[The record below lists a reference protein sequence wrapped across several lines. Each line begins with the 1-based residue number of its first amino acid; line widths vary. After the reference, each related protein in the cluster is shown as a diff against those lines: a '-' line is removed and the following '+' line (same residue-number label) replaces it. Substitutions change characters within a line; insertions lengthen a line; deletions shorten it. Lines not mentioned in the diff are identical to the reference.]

1 MITSRSQLKLRLSHG
16 HIFTASKTCP
26 GLEGRILTVGRV
38 TLSIAEQ
45 SHQTQDGWAGE
56 MAQLVKVF
64 AAETD
69 DL

>member
-1 MITSRSQLKLRLSHG
+1 MGTFPQPPRLASRIRRKKFDSG
-16 HIFTASKTCP
+16 
-26 GLEGRILTVGRV
+26 TVGRV

-45 SHQTQDGWAGE
+45 LHKTRDGWAGE
-56 MAQLVKVF
+56 MAQQGKAF